1 MVSNNQN
8 PAQNEREP
16 FLFGD
21 RARILDIRND
31 LVFKAVFIRD
41 TADSRA
47 ALSDL
52 ISTLIKR
59 NVAVETIV
67 VKKPSLDFP
76 QHKKFRYDITCR
88 SEDGKLVNVELA
100 FHDIDEDM
108 GMAEYFVT
116 KLFLGED
123 TQDIDEFLANVKDTY
138 QISIIDQKSYYPDKS
153 LTHTFQLCDPKTK
166 ISLNG
171 NIRIITLEL
180 EKTEDIIDKPIEEM
194 TNIERWAAYFQ
205 YLTNESKREKI
216 IEIINREEGITM
228 AMKTLCQIMADEK
241 EYARLTGLMKSE
253 LKV

>member
-8 PAQNEREP
+8 LAQNEREP

-21 RARILDIRND
+21 GARILDIRND

-41 TADSRA
+41 TSMSRA

-67 VKKPSLDFP
+67 VKEPSTDFP
-76 QHKKFRYDITCR
+76 MHKKFRYDITCR

-100 FHDIDEDM
+100 FHDIDEDL
-108 GMAEYFVT
+108 GMAEYFVF

-123 TQDIDEFLANVKDTY
+123 TQDIDEFYANVKDTY
-138 QISIIDQKSYYPDKS
+138 QISIMDQKSYYPDRS
-153 LTHTFQLCDPKTK
+153 LTHTFQLCDAKTK

-180 EKTEDIIDKPIEEM
+180 EKADAIIDKPAEEM

-205 YLTNESKREKI
+205 YLTDESKREKI
-216 IEIINREEGITM
+216 MKIINREKGIAT
-228 AMKTLCQIMADEK
+228 ATKILCQITEDDK
-241 EYARLTGLMKSE
+241 EYALLTSLMKGE